1 MRHKFF
7 PLPQPLSNGAVA
19 CCESCGALNNAGAP
33 GCLTDEA
40 PPVQPEPSISKEDI
54 KNIAKEVVLEIIK
67 EKKKEKEDILREQV
81 GILRNIGQDLL
92 SNLQSLSLA
101 GLFSPV
107 SLFFTS
113 NGAYSLNIRCSEQ
126 LLSQQKVTRSPVGHN
141 FSHKAVSS
149 LHTDAF
155 TTSSLSYGGTAT
167 TVASQRG
174 EMNFY
179 LSQAPEKTDLRRR
192 HINEK

>member
-81 GILRNIGQDLL
+81 GILARIAVLTVLILGGLL
-92 SNLQSLSLA
+92 FFCVAIFHVKWSIL
-101 GLFSPV
+101 V
-107 SLFFTS
+107 EHSLF
-113 NGAYSLNIRCSEQ
+113 
-126 LLSQQKVTRSPVGHN
+126 
-141 FSHKAVSS
+141 
-149 LHTDAF
+149 
-155 TTSSLSYGGTAT
+155 GT
-167 TVASQRG
+167 VI
-174 EMNFY
+174 E
-179 LSQAPEKTDLRRR
+179 
-192 HINEK
+192 